1 MNISDF
7 YSIGKITRPH
17 GLKGEVTLALSL
29 EAPEELGSLDV
40 IYIGQAGTPVPYFID
55 SISVKG
61 AKAYVRFQDMD
72 SLDQATAVSGLE
84 IFLPKADRPTP
95 AESEFYADEVIG
107 FLVSQGEDRTLGT
120 VTEVLQSGLQRLL
133 VVIEG
138 EKEIL
143 IPVSGPF
150 IQKVDRQRKAILVE
164 LPEGFLE
171 I

>member
-17 GLKGEVTLALSL
+17 GLKGEVTLALNPEAPDALESL
-29 EAPEELGSLDV
+29 EVL
-40 IYIGQAGTPVPYFID
+40 YIGQTGNPVPYFID
-55 SISVKG
+55 KISVKG

-72 SLDQATAVSGLE
+72 SYDLAAGVSGLE
-84 IFLPKADRPTP
+84 IFLPKADRPAP
-95 AESEFYADEVIG
+95 AESGFYGDEVIG
-107 FLVSQGEDRTLGT
+107 FSVSEGKDHELGP
-120 VTEVLQSGLQRLL
+120 VSDVIRSGLQQLL
-133 VVIEG
+133 VVAHG

-143 IPVSGPF
+143 IPINGPF
-150 IQKVDRQRKAILVE
+150 IQKVDRERKTILVE